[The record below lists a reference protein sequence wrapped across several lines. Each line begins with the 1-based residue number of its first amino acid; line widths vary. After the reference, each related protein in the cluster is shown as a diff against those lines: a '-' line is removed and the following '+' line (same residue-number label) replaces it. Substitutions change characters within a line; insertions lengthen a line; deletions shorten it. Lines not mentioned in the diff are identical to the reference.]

1 MPTISPRQPA
11 IPNRTSRPGQPARQA
26 HSLAGHGRCS
36 WSSHIPLQW
45 PRSSLMAQPMM
56 GTGTLLIAPVQRS
69 APERCPRPLFPFMPE
84 RRFRSGRRLG
94 PGPVSCHGCGARHC
108 LMHAVFYLH
117 AVLFACP
124 MRLSTALTTLITWH
138 FLAQPGLQISRLSGK
153 RGGSFG
159 NVALLVEDCRQQ
171 GCSKVAGAF
180 RYDSG
185 E

>member
-1 MPTISPRQPA
+1 MPAISPRQPA
-11 IPNRTSRPGQPARQA
+11 IPDRTAPPGHPARPA

-69 APERCPRPLFPFMPE
+69 APERCPRPLCHFMPE
-84 RRFRSGRRLG
+84 SRFRSGRRLG
-94 PGPVSCHGCGARHC
+94 PGRRFLPRLRCTSLLDACSVLPPRCALC
-108 LMHAVFYLH
+108 LSHAFKYGPDH
-117 AVLFACP
+117 P
-124 MRLSTALTTLITWH
+124 PITWL

-159 NVALLVEDCRQQ
+159 N
-171 GCSKVAGAF
+171 
-180 RYDSG
+180 
-185 E
+185 